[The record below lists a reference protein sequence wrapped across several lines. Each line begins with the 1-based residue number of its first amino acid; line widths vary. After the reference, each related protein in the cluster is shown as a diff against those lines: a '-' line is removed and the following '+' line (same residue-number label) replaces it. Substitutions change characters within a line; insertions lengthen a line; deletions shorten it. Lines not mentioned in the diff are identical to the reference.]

1 TTTGVDDFVGY
12 TRLYGSYISW
22 RSPTSPVP
30 REIHPRAAY
39 ARLFGLKD
47 DNGKPVG
54 PARAEDD
61 RSLLDMALEDANDL
75 RRQVGQDDRAKLDEY
90 LDSVRAIERRIDGAT
105 GRASRK
111 LSVDLPPAPAP
122 GLPRDVREHV
132 RLMLDL
138 MV

>member
-1 TTTGVDDFVGY
+1 MSTRSWHISRRRFLRGGSASIDQVVAQHWGHLTPLPSLELGCEPTTTGVDDFVGY

-54 PARAEDD
+54 P
-61 RSLLDMALEDANDL
+61 
-75 RRQVGQDDRAKLDEY
+75 
-90 LDSVRAIERRIDGAT
+90 
-105 GRASRK
+105 
-111 LSVDLPPAPAP
+111 
-122 GLPRDVREHV
+122 
-132 RLMLDL
+132 
-138 MV
+138 